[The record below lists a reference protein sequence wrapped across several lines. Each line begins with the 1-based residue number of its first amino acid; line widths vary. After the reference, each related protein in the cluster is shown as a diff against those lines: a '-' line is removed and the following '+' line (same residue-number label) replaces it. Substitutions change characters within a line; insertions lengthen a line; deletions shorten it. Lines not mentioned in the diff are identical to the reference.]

1 MPMVAIRTVNGTAP
15 VIEPTQ
21 NGYKIMKSD
30 LYSDSTGRSA
40 ETGMMLQYI
49 IRSNVVSI
57 ELRYEGTEHEIGAIE
72 SLYSA
77 QKLTVCY
84 RDDINETE
92 TANNVTTEVK
102 YYTKDFYPSDR
113 VKDIESLRDK
123 GRVVFSVSLIEI

>member
-1 MPMVAIRTVNGTAP
+1 MPMVAIKTVNGTAP
-15 VIEPTQ
+15 VIEPAQ
-21 NGYKIMKSD
+21 NGYKVVKSD

-49 IRSNVVSI
+49 VRSNVVSL

-84 RDDINETE
+84 RDDINET
-92 TANNVTTEVK
+92 NVK

-113 VKDIESLRDK
+113 VKDVESLRDK